1 MIHQNKGCHKTPT
14 FKTFAIPEN
23 LYQQKRTKQISRM
36 KKFTINDES
45 TYNSYGFRVLTE
57 GISLERFNENPICL
71 KDHRND
77 TKSVLGTWANL
88 EKDGKVLK
96 GEVKFDTKDEDGLE
110 VVRKVEAGII
120 KGCSMGLRFK
130 HDDLVYVDKDV
141 VLTKC
146 ELFEV
151 SIVAIP
157 SNANAIALYN
167 EEGEILTEKE
177 IKQLCLSAQTYKFNP
192 TNNKMKIVYQHLQL
206 ADTASEADVLG
217 AIKGIEAKLTASD
230 AEVVRLKAEVK
241 TIKDA
246 KTAEL
251 TSKLT
256 AEVETAIKDGRIDAK
271 QKESF
276 LKLDP
281 ETGVQLLA
289 GLPKRNP
296 VAGEI
301 DGKEGENKKREA
313 YAKLSYDELFKG
325 NKLVAL
331 KAEFPDLFL
340 EKSEEKY
347 GKKPEVK

>member
-1 MIHQNKGCHKTPT
+1 MRR
-14 FKTFAIPEN
+14 FVF
-23 LYQQKRTKQISRM
+23 
-36 KKFTINDES
+36 NDENEE
-45 TYNSYGFRVLTE
+45 NSYGFHVLTA
-57 GISLERFNENPICL
+57 GIDLTRFLENPICL
-71 KDHRND
+71 SDHKND
-77 TKSVLGTWANL
+77 TKNTLGTWKNL
-88 EKDGKVLK
+88 EKVQNLLT
-96 GEVKFDTKDEDGLE
+96 GEPDFNTKDPDGME
-110 VVRKVEAGII
+110 VVRKVNEGVL
-120 KGCSMGLRFK
+120 KGCSMGLSLNPDDFK
-130 HDDLVYVDKDV
+130 IIEGKLWLMKS
-141 VLTKC
+141 
-146 ELFEV
+146 ELMEN
-151 SIVAIP
+151 SIIPVP
-157 SNANAIALYN
+157 SNKKALRLFN
-167 EEGEILTEKE
+167 TKGEEYSETQ

-206 ADTASEADVLG
+206 ADNASEADVLL
-217 AIKGIEAKLTASD
+217 AIKGIETKLTASD
-230 AEVVRLKAEVK
+230 AEVVKLKAEVK
-241 TIKDA
+241 TLKDA

-251 TSKLT
+251 TAKLT

-331 KAEFPDLFL
+331 KAEFPDLFS
-340 EKSEEKY
+340 EKYEEKF
-347 GKKPEVK
+347 GKKPDTK